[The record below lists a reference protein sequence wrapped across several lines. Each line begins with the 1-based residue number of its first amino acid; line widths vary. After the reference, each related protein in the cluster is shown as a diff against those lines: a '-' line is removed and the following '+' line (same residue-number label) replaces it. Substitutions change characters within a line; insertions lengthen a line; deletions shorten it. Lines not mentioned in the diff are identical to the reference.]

1 MISSCFGHLASCN
14 QVPCEKRVLIEQTS
28 DASIAHRIS
37 FYCILPYRTIPCPAM
52 PCHANE
58 KFAGVNASGEFSWI
72 VSCART
78 MNNLMRT
85 SERIGRCAHSIY
97 KMYAHSIA
105 NSRGC
110 FHVTWLDAI
119 APAKQFVHMNSHL
132 RVWIFLGLALRFLWD
147 VRAHACIQFRLSHS
161 HTLTETTLIWPRGR
175 ERREDKSNRGRNQY
189 FSASPFFKQEIIR
202 SIETVTFRFES
213 IRKRWISLSIYA
225 YVNANSIDYYQRSSG
240 SPTDSFRIES
250 IDTYFYSIVVR
261 VCASDS
267 ISQHILGECVCVD
280 CGWVSGCYNL
290 FDNLA

>member
-1 MISSCFGHLASCN
+1 MPASHTEFHFIVFCHT
-14 QVPCEKRVLIEQTS
+14 VHHTV
-28 DASIAHRIS
+28 
-37 FYCILPYRTIPCPAM
+37 
-52 PCHANE
+52 PCHAMPMKNSL
-58 KFAGVNASGEFSWI
+58 AQNASGEFSWI
-72 VSCART
+72 VSCAWT

-97 KMYAHSIA
+97 EMYAHTIA

-147 VRAHACIQFRLSHS
+147 VRAHACIQFRLSLS
-161 HTLTETTLIWPRGR
+161 HTLTATTLIWPRGR
-175 ERREDKSNRGRNQY
+175 EVREDKSNRGRNQY

-261 VCASDS
+261 
-267 ISQHILGECVCVD
+267 ECVCAVR
-280 CGWVSGCYNL
+280 L
-290 FDNLA
+290 IRLANTYWANACVWMWMSVRMLQFIR